1 MPYGGLCPNVGRVED
16 SQESMRAYSVTVN
29 RLLEIIPERHS
40 GGQIRGAMTQPA
52 APATNRRVPQPV
64 PPCRGVPLLRPG
76 IRSNGSNL

>member
-40 GGQIRGAMTQPA
+40 VGQIRGAMTQPA

-64 PPCRGVPLLRPG
+64 PPARLPRGPAFETW
-76 IRSNGSNL
+76 NTF